1 MSDPVLDCGDSPLSI
16 TSNVIGIFTFVL
28 ALVASILAFITVFR
42 DAEGEI
48 AYYEKTMGNIG
59 VQIDQLRQSWKDLDR
74 DASLSPPTDSS
85 PYIMRLLDAMNHSLG
100 GLSRAYDIVQG
111 DLREASAKIPS
122 KFSMREWAFRWRM
135 AWVWFAWLRLAWL
148 RLVGRLEWWHRE
160 KEIASRVGRL
170 ESQKA
175 QFISMLLILLFR

>member
-1 MSDPVLDCGDSPLSI
+1 M
-16 TSNVIGIFTFVL
+16 IGIFTFVL

-48 AYYEKTMGNIG
+48 AYYEKTMGDIG

-135 AWVWFAWLRLAWL
+135 AWVWFAWLRL
-148 RLVGRLEWWHRE
+148 VGRLEWWHRE